1 MASRLGGAGLQLET
15 TNRRYRPSEP
25 AVLQSA
31 AYSLFRVAGADR
43 NQGWVVIYDLG
54 STDAAGAAGEAFAQY
69 LGTFGRTNFPADAQF
84 TINQL
89 GPALVFNWWSRSRA
103 SDAAPLEAAFQ
114 AISAVGERYAVR
126 G

>member
-1 MASRLGGAGLQLET
+1 
-15 TNRRYRPSEP
+15 
-25 AVLQSA
+25 VLQSA